1 MIFEKKVGNDMIRVQ
16 YDDPSFKITLLNEH
30 SKAIKTEVVSDTA
43 GVLTI
48 VAEFTKLSD
57 ERKSTREDL
66 KTAVRNGLLNIGFNE
81 N

>member
-30 SKAIKTEVVSDTA
+30 FKAISLSSASDTE

-48 VAEFTKLSD
+48 VTEFTKLSD

-66 KTAVRNGLLNIGFNE
+66 KISVRNGLINLGFNE